1 MDNTKVY
8 NVKDF
13 KKSYI
18 IEILKEV
25 EEILEERGYNSV
37 NQITGYLMSGDPG
50 YITSYKDARIKIRK
64 IERDELLEKMVKNYI
79 GLDEE

>member
-50 YITSYKDARIKIRK
+50 YITSYKGARKLICSIDRAKI
-64 IERDELLEKMVKNYI
+64 IELLVNEVVK
-79 GLDEE
+79 